1 MAESDDFPLSVAVQV
16 GLETGEISLQSPE
29 AEERKQKEQHFPV
42 QNNWKKNLGFIFKSI
57 PIPPIPF
64 L

>member
-42 QNNWKKNLGFIFKSI
+42 QNNWKKKSR
-57 PIPPIPF
+57 F
-64 L
+64 YF